1 MLANAQ
7 LSLAGRTLRWKFPGG
22 PTGDKVYEHTFREDG
37 TVVFHEVHPPT
48 EPAPAREPVSKRKQ
62 DISYESFEVGPGMH
76 MMSYLSDS
84 GYTLTVL
91 ANLGSGAV
99 YGFAS
104 NGLEWHPLIGSLEPM

>member
-1 MLANAQ
+1 MIANAQ

-22 PTGDKVYEHTFREDG
+22 PTGDKTYEHTFKEDG
-37 TVVFHEVHPPT
+37 TVVFHEVHTPT
-48 EPAPAREPVSKRKQ
+48 DSAAAPKANAKPRR
-62 DISYESFEVGPGMH
+62 DIEYESFEVSPGTH
-76 MMSYLSDS
+76 LLSYLSDS

-104 NGLEWHPLIGSLEPM
+104 NETEWHPLVGSLEPM